1 MILFIWALK
10 QMQVIFGGRNQ
21 DSIGI
26 LGTLLEEGYLLGRGM
41 KVFSSNWHALY
52 NDLGGIYK
60 DIPICLNIY
69 IYIQTEIERQTDR
82 ERERRKCNLLPGLR
96 FWDHLSCKLQRV
108 TSLQAKSICVCVTE
122 VKESK
127 LEKLANNHVNCYF
140 FHSAKT
146 NILALIYCLLFA
158 VLLCSSLRFLEIHLS
173 KTCG

>member
-10 QMQVIFGGRNQ
+10 PMQVIFGGRNQ

-69 IYIQTEIERQTDR
+69 IYIYLDRDRETDR
-82 ERERRKCNLLPGLR
+82 QREGKKEVQSPNWPQILGS
-96 FWDHLSCKLQRV
+96 SCM
-108 TSLQAKSICVCVTE
+108 
-122 VKESK
+122 
-127 LEKLANNHVNCYF
+127 
-140 FHSAKT
+140 
-146 NILALIYCLLFA
+146 
-158 VLLCSSLRFLEIHLS
+158 
-173 KTCG
+173 